1 MRSWQEDVIRLR
13 STPEQVRNLCILAH
27 VDHGKTSLSDSL
39 ISSNRIISPKL
50 AGKLRYLD
58 SRPDEQERFI
68 TMKSSSI
75 SLIFDEKDTPYLINL
90 IDSPGHVD
98 FSSEVAAALRVCD
111 GALVLVDVVE
121 GVCSQTYSVL
131 RQSWEEGIKLCLVLN
146 KIDRLITE
154 LKMTPTEA
162 YRRMN
167 SIIEHVNSIVSG
179 FYYEKL
185 CSLSQHEGDEEEDKL
200 YFSPEKC
207 NVAFCSAVDRWG
219 FTLKEMANLYA
230 SKMGF
235 NPKALCKCLWGEN
248 YFIPKTKKVTKK
260 PPNADSEPMFVKFV
274 LEPVWRLYSCV
285 LERKDSE
292 KLVQMLSAVNVSIT
306 ARDLSYMSRDPRNT
320 LQSAMSAW
328 LPVDKS
334 LFSLIIRGLPSPIQA
349 QKTRAEYLSPNIHLQ
364 HPELYQRISSC
375 DASGPI
381 TGFIS
386 KMMPI
391 DPKVH
396 IPRMPGQDNSH
407 LDSLIAFARVF
418 SGRLERGGSIYIIE
432 NKGDVIECIIDYL
445 YIFMGQ
451 YLTPVD
457 SAPAGS
463 IVGLGSLQ
471 DIVFKTATF
480 SSNPSC
486 PSFTP
491 AGIRTHAIVKVAVE
505 PVQLYD
511 MHKLIQGL
519 KMLDKADNS
528 VRYFIQDNGEHI
540 LEVCGEVHLQR
551 CIKDL
556 EETYAKIRVTVSE
569 PIVSFREAITAAVP
583 EVFTDCTPNK
593 RCTISIRALP
603 LPGQIT
609 RFLDDNLETVR
620 QLYGFGAV
628 PNDILRNEFN
638 AKMRAL
644 LEEHAPQLVSLIF
657 EHLLCFGPKKC
668 GNNMLLNMTSQDS
681 ILTKINREETTNRET
696 SENDSETEST
706 GLSKVSIGSSSDL
719 DAQSALSTGFQLATN
734 KGPLCDEPLQGVLII
749 IENIEITDQDS
760 GIDPY
765 GPFQGQIIST
775 MKDVIRQAVLK
786 TAPRLVEGVYEC
798 TFNFPQEAVGKL
810 YAVLNKRRGEM
821 IEEIPQEGT
830 SNFVCK
836 GYLPVAESFGF
847 SQELLINT
855 SGEAVPQLNFSHWRI
870 MNIDPF
876 YYPTTP
882 EELEEFGDTG
892 APENLAKRLIN
903 KVRRRK
909 GLVTDEQLVVHSD
922 RQRTLTKMR

>member
-1 MRSWQEDVIRLR
+1 MRSWEEVIRLR
-13 STPEQVRNLCILAH
+13 NSPEQVRNLCILAH

-39 ISSNRIISPKL
+39 ISSNKIISPKL

-75 SLIFDEKDTPYLINL
+75 SLLFTEKETPYLINL

-146 KIDRLITE
+146 KIDRFITE
-154 LKMTPTEA
+154 LKLTPAEA
-162 YRRMN
+162 YRRMYG
-167 SIIEHVNSIVSG
+167 IIEHVNSILSG

-185 CSLSQHEGDEEEDKL
+185 YSKSQNEGDEEEDKL

-235 NPKALCKCLWGEN
+235 NPRALCSCLWGEN

-260 PPNADSEPMFVKFV
+260 APSSESEPMFVKFV
-274 LEPVWRLYSCV
+274 LEPLWRLYSCT
-285 LERKDSE
+285 LDRKDPD
-292 KLVQMLSAVNVSIT
+292 KLVQMLEAVNVTINPK
-306 ARDLSYMSRDPRNT
+306 DLSYITKEPRNT
-320 LQSAMSAW
+320 LQAAMSTW
-328 LPVDKS
+328 LPLDRS
-334 LFSLIIRGLPSPIQA
+334 LFSLIIRSLPSPIEA
-349 QKTRAEYLSPNIHLQ
+349 QKHRAEYLSPNLHTQ
-364 HPELYQRISSC
+364 HPDLYRAISSC
-375 DASGPI
+375 DCSGPI

-391 DPKVH
+391 DPKIH
-396 IPRMPGQDNSH
+396 IPRMPGQDNSQ

-418 SGRLERGGSIYIIE
+418 SGRLERGSSIQIVE
-432 NKGDVIECIIDYL
+432 NKGDVIECIIDHL

-480 SSNPSC
+480 SSDPNC

-491 AGIRTHAIVKVAVE
+491 VSVRTHAIVKVAVE

-511 MHKLIQGL
+511 MHRLVQGL

-528 VRYFIQDNGEHI
+528 VRYYVQENGEHI

-556 EETYAKIRVTVSE
+556 EETYAKVPVTVSE
-569 PIVSFREAITAAVP
+569 PIVSFRETITSISSS
-583 EVFTDCTPNK
+583 VFIDSTPNK
-593 RCTISIRALP
+593 RCTISIRAAT
-603 LPGQIT
+603 LPGELT
-609 RFLDDNLETVR
+609 RFLDDNVETVR
-620 QLYGFGAV
+620 QLYGFGAIL
-628 PNDILRNEFN
+628 NDTLRNEFN
-638 AKMRAL
+638 SKLKAI
-644 LEEHAPQLVSLIF
+644 LEEQAPHLVSLIF
-657 EHLLCFGPKKC
+657 DHLLCFGPKKC
-668 GNNMLLNMTSQDS
+668 GNNMLVYTSSSDS
-681 ILTKINREETTNRET
+681 ILTRDTREDT
-696 SENDSETEST
+696 SNKDQLENDCETEST
-706 GLSKVSIGSSSDL
+706 GLSKVSISSLSDY
-719 DAQSALSTGFQLATN
+719 DIQSALITGFQLGTSR
-734 KGPLCDEPLQGVLII
+734 GPLCDEPLQGVLII
-749 IENIEITDQDS
+749 LENIEVLEQES
-760 GIDPY
+760 GVDPY
-765 GPFQGQIIST
+765 GPFQGQIIAT
-775 MKDVIRQAVLK
+775 MKDVIRETVLK
-786 TAPRLVEGVYEC
+786 SAPRLVEGVYDC

-855 SGEAVPQLNFSHWRI
+855 SGEAVPQLNFSHWKI
-870 MNIDPF
+870 LNIDPF
-876 YYPTTP
+876 YIPSTL
-882 EELEEFGDTG
+882 EELEEFGENG
-892 APENLAKRLIN
+892 VPENLAKKLIN
-903 KVRRRK
+903 RVRRRK
-909 GLVTDEQLVVHSD
+909 GLPTDEQLVVHSD
-922 RQRTLTKMR
+922 KQRTLTKMR